1 MTCVNPSAPG
11 RALSRRGAL
20 PGLTLLLLLLL
31 LFAAPA
37 DAQTD
42 CQGGRGGSIYANGGE
57 VTVQILPGNPAAI
70 FTSQIRLQS
79 PAPVQTIGS
88 NTQVGT
94 TVSLGTFP
102 AGTELVFDILVND
115 SIQPG
120 LFTYSTGPGSRNP
133 DGVAHADVLCLGGGV
148 AQVSFEDGFG
158 AGDNSYNDVRFEV
171 RQPLATGVAKL
182 QYQSDQGFVDAQGTL
197 YVPEGTSLTFKAVPD
212 PAGAGWPAGK
222 PAWGGTAGATGSGGD
237 TRTVAFNTAS
247 KNLRDVRTVTAE
259 NNNTVTVNVVVYAL
273 TGELVPQD
281 NFRGRSDVR
290 YGINE
295 QVNLSVTIKPAVT
308 PAQAGGLQW
317 RVVGG
322 GGSTTSGFD
331 GKSVYTAA
339 ETPGAVT
346 LKLEITSGPS
356 KSQGPTFD
364 RTIVAPES
372 AYMRQ
377 KPQTKIYH
385 TQGLCSVGF
394 MGEAFLQ
401 PNDVSFG
408 RILFL
413 EGEAFGIGIGYYA
426 GINGLKHEFG
436 LPNPVTG
443 CNTRTGCK
451 AFEDIVQT
459 EDGPPFADGEFTWP
473 IPWMY
478 VIGTGTPSA
487 FYTANHHQLS
497 DATGKATIEKAGA
510 GPFTKLSTDRTTYY

>member
-1 MTCVNPSAPG
+1 MTCVKPSTPG
-11 RALSRRGAL
+11 RTVLRGQAL

-31 LFAAPA
+31 FAAPA
-37 DAQTD
+37 SAQTD
-42 CQGGRGGSIYANGGE
+42 CQGGRGGRIFANGGE

-79 PAPVQTIGS
+79 PAPVQSIGS

-102 AGTELVFDILVND
+102 SGTELIFDILVND
-115 SIQPG
+115 SITPG

-148 AQVSFEDGFG
+148 SQVSFEDGFG
-158 AGDNSYNDVRFEV
+158 AGDASYNDVRFEV

-182 QYQSDQGFVDAQGTL
+182 QYQSDSGFVDAQGTL
-197 YVPEGTSLTFKAVPD
+197 YVLEGTSVTFKAVPD

-222 PAWGGTAGATGSGGD
+222 PAWGGTAGASGAGGD
-237 TRTVAFNTAS
+237 TRTVVFNTPS
-247 KNLRDVRTVTAE
+247 KNARSSFTVTAE
-259 NNNTVTVNVVVYAL
+259 NNNTVTANVVVYTL

-281 NFRGRSDVR
+281 NFRGRSDTR

-295 QVNLSVTIKPAVT
+295 QVNLSVNIKPAIT

-317 RVVGG
+317 RVVSG

-356 KSQGPTFD
+356 KTQGPTFD

-377 KPQTKIYH
+377 MPQTKVSH

-394 MGEAFLQ
+394 LGEAFLM
-401 PNDVSFG
+401 PKDVSFS

-413 EGEAFGIGIGYYA
+413 EGEAFGTGTGFYA
-426 GINGLKHEFG
+426 YLNGKKHDLG
-436 LPNPVTG
+436 GTTPVSG
-443 CNTRTGCK
+443 CNTKTGCK
-451 AFEDIVQT
+451 AFEDLVLT
-459 EDGPPFADGEFTWP
+459 EDPPPFADGEFNWP

-478 VIGTGTPSA
+478 VIDAGDPHS
-487 FYTANHHQLS
+487 FFIANHHQLS
-497 DATGKATIEKAGA
+497 DAAGTATIEKAGA
-510 GPFTKLSTDRTTYY
+510 GPFTKLSTDRTSFF